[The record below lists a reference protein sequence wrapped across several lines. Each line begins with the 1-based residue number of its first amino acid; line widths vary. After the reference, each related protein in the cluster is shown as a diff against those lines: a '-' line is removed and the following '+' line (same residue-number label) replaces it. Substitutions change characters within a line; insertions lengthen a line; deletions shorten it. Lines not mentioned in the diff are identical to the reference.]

1 MTSATREQ
9 RRLLY
14 ERLIGNKIADK
25 YTVTGLLGFGGMG
38 AVYEAIQSPMERKV
52 ALKLIPTYNPTAA
65 ARFEREAYTVSK
77 LNHPNTVTVFDFGHT
92 RDGHL
97 YLAMEHLQGRT
108 LTDLINTEGPLTPER
123 VVHISE
129 QICRSLGEAHKSGI
143 IHRDIKPDNIFL
155 ISVDGN
161 PDYVKV
167 LDFGIAKAIHGEED
181 VNLTAEGR
189 IVGTPRYMSP
199 EQILAQPIDHR
210 SDLYS
215 LGCIM
220 FQMLTGSPPFED
232 QSTAALMMSHA
243 QKAPPSFA
251 ERLTSEHL
259 LGMPAGLEAV
269 VRRTMAKNPASRP
282 QTTDALRKELEEALR
297 INQAYS
303 PAMLQAAD
311 RPTPQQTGQQ
321 PVGVFEHNTGD
332 FTRQTG
338 DYNNQAWAA
347 GPGTMTQADIL
358 AAQGN
363 NKPTWLIVAVA
374 VLLTIVVLGGIYIA
388 TQQSQGPGPQP
399 TTDKPTPITSFTL
412 DSVPQGA
419 TVKRGDEVLG
429 TTPLTLQFADLTGNT
444 VYAFELDQYKSSKLV
459 VNPTEGER
467 KRSYIE
473 PLDELPPAQ
482 KAEDVKP
489 DDAPE
494 DKADKPKKNPRK
506 GTKANRNR
514 GGKNRKADTQP
525 PKDPPKDNATEPDPF
540 KEKDTTTPDPEKDGG
555 GENKPTTPNIQRL
568 DDDPLDK
575 PNVDLLDD

>member
-108 LTDLINTEGPLTPER
+108 LTDLINAEGPLTPER

-155 ISVDGN
+155 ISVDGD

-269 VRRTMAKNPASRP
+269 VRRSMAKNPASRA

-311 RPTPQQTGQQ
+311 APRPQHNARP

-338 DYNNQAWAA
+338 DHHNLAWAA
-347 GPGTMTQADIL
+347 GPGTMTHVDRPATQHDS
-358 AAQGN
+358 
-363 NKPTWLIVAVA
+363 KPTWLIVTVA
-374 VLLTIVVLGGIYIA
+374 VLLTIVVLGGVYIM
-388 TQQSQGPGPQP
+388 TQQAPAPTPQP
-399 TTDKPTPITSFTL
+399 VTEKPAPITSFTL
-412 DSVPQGA
+412 DTIPQGA
-419 TVKRGDEVLG
+419 TVKLGDDVLG
-429 TTPLTLQFADLTGNT
+429 VTPLKLEFSNLTGNT
-444 VYAFELDQYKSSKLV
+444 VYTFERAGHHPSKIV
-459 VNPTEGER
+459 VNPTQEER

-473 PLDELPPAQ
+473 PLDELPPADKKL
-482 KAEDVKP
+482 KAP
-489 DDAPE
+489 DTEPLPA
-494 DKADKPKKNPRK
+494 KTTKKNNRRNPK
-506 GTKANRNR
+506 GTKGR
-514 GGKNRKADTQP
+514 GSKNKARGKAPDTQP
-525 PKDPPKDNATEPDPF
+525 PQ
-540 KEKDTTTPDPEKDGG
+540 DTTPSDQPNAATAPADHDASK
-555 GENKPTTPNIQRL
+555 NKQATPNIKRL

-575 PNVDLLDD
+575 PNVDLLD